1 LLIKLRW
8 LPISISER
16 LGMTL
21 IRIVLKVV
29 TMYRVYRQSVSL
41 LFTADGVTYIAY
53 DPTH

>member
-29 TMYRVYRQSVSL
+29 TMYRQSVSL

-53 DPTH
+53 DPTHL